1 MKKLIM
7 LAAIVAMVLTVTVPA
22 IAQIS
27 QEVGT
32 QASQE
37 IGGDVE
43 SGDVSATF
51 SVESTGNNSNQCATP
66 LQFGN
71 TGQPQDNLG
80 ILQYASKLGDVSG
93 DGGSSLGFLQFGSEV
108 NDVDVGGGTPM
119 AFEPALEGGCQ
130 QGVQQSS
137 AAHG

>member
-1 MKKLIM
+1 MKKIMM
-7 LAAIVAMVLTVTVPA
+7 LAAIVAMVLVVTIPA

-37 IGGDVE
+37 IGGDLE

-80 ILQYASKLGDVSG
+80 ILQYASKLDDVNA
-93 DGGSSLGFLQFGSEV
+93 DGSSLGFLQFGSEV
-108 NDVDVGGGTPM
+108 DDVDVGGGTPM
-119 AFEPALEGGCQ
+119 SFEPALEGGCQ
-130 QGVQQSS
+130 QAAQQSS
-137 AAHG
+137 AAAS